1 MAHSTNI
8 YDMLNTNVN
17 LHSSDDLLFAVKI
30 EEVHYSFLGLLRER
44 KE

>member
-8 YDMLNTNVN
+8 YEMLSTNVN
-17 LHSSDDLLFAVKI
+17 LHSSGDLLFSMKI
-30 EEVHYSFLGLLRER
+30 EEVHYSFLGLPRER